1 MGLSDELRL
10 GNLDARRDWGFAG
23 DYVRAM
29 WQIVQNDVPQDYVIA
44 TGETHSVEQFLD
56 EAFGYVDL
64 DWREYVV
71 QDPRYM
77 RPAEVDLLVGDASKA
92 GKELGWEPKVTFKEL
107 VHMMVDADLKLIRD
121 GDTPF

>member
-1 MGLSDELRL
+1 
-10 GNLDARRDWGFAG
+10 
-23 DYVRAM
+23 
-29 WQIVQNDVPQDYVIA
+29 
-44 TGETHSVEQFLD
+44 
-56 EAFGYVDL
+56 
-64 DWREYVV
+64 
-71 QDPRYM
+71 M